1 MVIQKNTEKIYIVYD
16 STFRLLD
23 THKIVNV

>member
-1 MVIQKNTEKIYIVYD
+1 MVIQKNTEKIYIVHD

-23 THKIVNV
+23 TQKIVNV